1 MKKILLL
8 IALLYAGIS
17 YSQITCKIVEHKMYR
32 TEKTVYLKLLTPHG
46 DTLAITKYAT
56 NSEMIRI
63 RDGGLVLLTMTK
75 KCEHGEYIKAKVKI
89 L

>member
-1 MKKILLL
+1 
-8 IALLYAGIS
+8 
-17 YSQITCKIVEHKMYR
+17 MYR

-63 RDGGLVLLTMTK
+63 RDGGLVQLTMTK